1 MPYNNNYKNDNTT
14 FREGRTFGFVQK
26 NKEKRIVVVESFS
39 TTVNQDGTKREGRTL
54 MIQERYVGR
63 DGVSYLPSKG
73 KTVSIK
79 PELAGDLAKVLASVA
94 NPPAEQGNGGDEE
107 DPFS

>member
-1 MPYNNNYKNDNTT
+1 MPYNNYKKDEVT
-14 FREGRTFGFVQK
+14 FREGRTFGYVQK

-39 TTVNQDGTKREGRTL
+39 TATAQDGTKREGRVL
-54 MIQERYVGR
+54 MIQERYVGN
-63 DGVSYLPSKG
+63 DGTTYLPSKG

-79 PELAGDLAKVLASVA
+79 PELAADLARVLNSVA
-94 NPPAEQGNGGDEE
+94 NPAPESSAGDEE